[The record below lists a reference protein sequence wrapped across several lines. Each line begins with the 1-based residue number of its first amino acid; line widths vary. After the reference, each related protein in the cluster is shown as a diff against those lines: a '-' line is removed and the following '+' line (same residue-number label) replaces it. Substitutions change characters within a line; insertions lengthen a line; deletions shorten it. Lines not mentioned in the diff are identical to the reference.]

1 MLYLSANQVYADSI
15 LTNSSYDI
23 GEEYSSSLEEFNS
36 YQWSPK
42 NKLKIISNNPIT
54 KGSIGRPKR
63 GSSYW
68 TTSSIREWLNSSQ
81 SKVDYTCNPPSSEYM
96 GGSQYAYD
104 NEAGFLSNFTEAERN
119 AIAITER
126 RVWVQDMDSIARD
139 GGSGTTGHANVY
151 GPGVLANYSWIA
163 FDYKKYGYKIEKD
176 KVFLLTPYECY
187 WYLSRR
193 GFTYSRPLT
202 NAAKVKNNTNSTN
215 VNWWLCGGTKWQEW
229 DKVYFGNVS
238 NDMISYADPNNWYG
252 VVPAI
257 NIKPSYVF
265 DDGRKASSLK
275 IGDKVSFGTYLNE
288 KIQWQ
293 VINISDTGYPML
305 LAINALDLK
314 KFDAIGDQSKVYS
327 EYINFGT
334 PDVSLVDDVQYKT
347 TKGIDDYV
355 LPVVTI
361 KNADELNIRQ
371 NGSFTLDIEVE
382 DADSGIDYIIKPDGT
397 KTTETSFQYTA
408 TKNGKFTVKV
418 MDKAGNFLVF
428 VIPVSNINESPVV
441 EVRQST
447 TDWTNKDVQVD
458 VTTSNDVQYTYNRNM
473 SNMGEIGG
481 AAFPNYISYVGK
493 EFRVTGKAKL
503 VYYNQDAIDNNA
515 NLDIGFSYKTRDK
528 NQYTYTLGG
537 KWTTVKSIPI
547 SDLIKN
553 GEMDIDFT
561 WTIPSNYVEDLKMWC
576 RLGPAQAY
584 GYSAEIEFVDLKY
597 SLIDDTDFAITE
609 ITLPDGTHYKNK
621 IFTGFISDEG
631 INSYTYK
638 VLDNRNKTTSKTITT
653 KIDKTNPKIEV
664 AKLASSDTN
673 KHNYTVTFSDTL
685 SGLKS
690 ISYPGKTETLNSV
703 ISKTVN
709 FSVSENGQYDITA
722 TDLAGNKHTVTIDV
736 SDIDKTYPNAANI
749 NLSREGW
756 GKDNVTFNITMPHK
770 KNVKIAVIE
779 DVNNYKK
786 MSNKLKRMGYTVDM
800 LLNETNFDKLKGY
813 DVVIAEA
820 YCWSVSK
827 GELLKK
833 LYDAGV
839 SILTTGNDNNNS
851 KLYPIKSTYST
862 TGLSAKVITNKVN
875 EFSYMLNGMPIL
887 ADSNT
892 VYIVST
898 VDEAEHIAY
907 SSVETSAPSILKIQN
922 GNNGEW
928 VHIQDLINYWDD
940 NHKSNEFIMGIIDDL
955 IDYNDD
961 TGISNIEYKI
971 DEGDWIEYR
980 GETFEISNEGY
991 HTIYARVTDN
1001 SGKQIVSQKS
1011 IGIDRTVPT
1020 ATFKG
1025 DLVTYDTSVELKV
1038 SNIDGTISKAVSVDF
1053 SEDSTFKTN
1062 VITTKINNE
1071 TIINKSFILETKTPA
1086 SSNYGDRIIYA
1097 RVTDQAGNQTIY
1109 SHTVAYKPGPPQKPT
1124 FILPNN
1130 NSLFIESEPIS
1141 VKWTYKDNNGFEHMK
1156 SVLKVYD
1163 KNDTLMFEFSYEKN
1177 VFNAILNLPKG
1188 EYYIVVENYNSF
1200 GESSVSDK
1208 IMIRVNSFL
1217 NKGSVFS
1224 KTIDA
1229 SQKFNRLL
1237 VLSDVKV
1244 PQGCSVEGRIY
1255 YSFNL
1260 SGAVNTNKY
1269 ITFDINKNIIDAQVI
1284 NLPESTNKIVV
1295 QFIMERSVNS
1305 YISPELDSITIYAR

>member
-1 MLYLSANQVYADSI
+1 MD
-15 LTNSSYDI
+15 SSYDI
-23 GEEYSSSLEEFNS
+23 DEEYSSSLEEFNS
-36 YQWSPK
+36 YQWNIK
-42 NKLKIISNNPIT
+42 NKINAISTNPT
-54 KGSIGRPKR
+54 TEGFAGRLQR

-68 TTSSIREWLNSSQ
+68 TTSNIREWLNSSE
-81 SKVDYTCNPPSSEYM
+81 KNVNYTCNPPSSQYM
-96 GGSQYAYD
+96 GGEQYAYD
-104 NEAGFLSNFTEAERN
+104 KEAGFLNEFTEEEQN
-119 AIAITER
+119 AIAVTER
-126 RVWVQDMDSIARD
+126 RVWVQGRDSIARD
-139 GGSGTTGHANVY
+139 GGTGTTGHTNIY
-151 GPGVLANYSWIA
+151 SQGVLANYPWVA
-163 FDYKKYGYKIEKD
+163 LDYKTYGYKIEKD
-176 KVFLLTPYECY
+176 KVFLLTPFESY
-187 WYLSRR
+187 WYLNRR

-202 NAAKVKNNTNSTN
+202 EAAKKKNNTTKNTID
-215 VNWWLCGGTKWQEW
+215 WWMCGGTFWNEW
-229 DKVYFGNVS
+229 DRVYFGNAS
-238 NDMISYADPNNWYG
+238 KDMINHTDPNVPYG

-265 DDGRKASSLK
+265 SDGRKASSLK
-275 IGDKVSFGTYLNE
+275 IGDTVTFGTYLGE
-288 KIQWQ
+288 KIKWE

-305 LAINALDLK
+305 LSVNALDIK
-314 KFDAIGDQSKVYS
+314 KYDANGDQSKVYS
-327 EYINFGT
+327 EYIKFGA

-347 TKGIDDYV
+347 TTGHNDTT

-361 KNADELNIRQ
+361 INDEQLEIRQ
-371 NGSFTLDIEVE
+371 NSSFTLDIEVKDE
-382 DADSGIDYIIKPDGT
+382 GSGIKYVIKPDGT
-397 KTTETSFQYTA
+397 KTTDTKFQYTV
-408 TKNGKFTVKV
+408 TENGKFILKV
-418 MDKAGNFLVF
+418 MDNAGNLLTYP
-428 VIPVSNINESPVV
+428 IPVSNINTAPQV

-447 TDWTNKDVQVD
+447 TDWTNEDVEVT
-458 VTTSNDVQYTYNRNM
+458 VTTSNDVSYVYNRTMKNT
-473 SNMGEIGG
+473 GEIGG
-481 AAFPNYISYVGK
+481 PSFPNYISYTGK
-493 EFRVTGKAKL
+493 QFRVSGKVKV
-503 VYYNQDAIDNNA
+503 VYHNQTAIDENA
-515 NLDIGFSYKTRDK
+515 LFGLGFSYYTRSKGD
-528 NQYTYTLGG
+528 YTYVFGS
-537 KWTTVKSIPI
+537 KWKMVEEIPLKDIINSKDGYEFDFVWTVPG
-547 SDLIKN
+547 D
-553 GEMDIDFT
+553 
-561 WTIPSNYVEDLKMWC
+561 YVESLQMWC
-576 RLGPAQAY
+576 RLGPTQTF
-584 GYSAEIEFVDLKY
+584 GYCSEVE
-597 SLIDDTDFAITE
+597 LIDMTYALVDDSDFAITS
-609 ITLPDGTHYKNK
+609 ITLPDGSVYNGK
-621 IFTGFISDEG
+621 IFKGYISEEG
-631 INSYTYK
+631 IRNHTYEI
-638 VLDNRNKTTSKTITT
+638 LDNRNHVTTKTITT
-653 KIDKTNPKIEV
+653 KIDKTKPKIEV
-664 AKLASSDTN
+664 SKLATSDTS
-673 KHNYTVTFSDTL
+673 KQAYSVTFSDAL

-690 ISYPGKTETLNSV
+690 ISYPGKTETLNGV
-703 ISKTVN
+703 TSKTVN
-709 FSVSENGQYDITA
+709 FDVSSNGQYNITA
-722 TDLAGNKHTVTIDV
+722 TDVAGNEHTVAIDV

-756 GKDNVTFNITMPHK
+756 GKDNVSFNITMPHK

-820 YCWSVSK
+820 HYWSVSK

-851 KLYPIKSTYST
+851 TLYPIKSTYPT

-887 ADSNT
+887 PDSNT
-892 VYIVST
+892 AYIVST

-980 GETFEISNEGY
+980 GETFEILNEGY

-1025 DLVTYDTSVELKV
+1025 DLVTYDTSVELNV
-1038 SNIDGTISKAVSVDF
+1038 SNIDGTISKAVTVDF

-1062 VITTKINNE
+1062 IVTTKINNE
-1071 TIINKSFILETKTPA
+1071 TNINKSFTLQTKTPA
-1086 SSNYGDRIIYA
+1086 SSNYGDRTIYA

-1109 SHTVAYKPGPPQKPT
+1109 SHTVTYKPGPPQKPT
-1124 FILPNN
+1124 FILPNKN
-1130 NSLFIESEPIS
+1130 NSLYIESEPIT

-1163 KNDTLMFEFSYEKN
+1163 KNDKLMFEFSYEKN
-1177 VFNAILNLPKG
+1177 TLNAILKLPKG
-1188 EYYIVVENYNSF
+1188 EYYLVVENYNSF

-1208 IMIRVNSFL
+1208 IMIRVHSFL

-1229 SQKFNRLL
+1229 SQKFNKLL
-1237 VLSDVKV
+1237 VLSEVKV

-1260 SGAVNTNKY
+1260 SGAIDTSKY
-1269 ITFDINKNIIDAQVI
+1269 ITFDVNKNNIDGKVI
-1284 NLPESTNKIVV
+1284 NLPESTNKIVI